1 MYVIYILLYNGSRYV
16 QVLMDGPL
24 SLSVDELL
32 LNFRIQCHWSI
43 EFQTAP
49 NHGILVEVP
58 SNYKTQPLLVISL
71 EKD

>member
-24 SLSVDELL
+24 SLSVDGSPLD
-32 LNFRIQCHWSI
+32 FRIQCHWIMES
-43 EFQTAP
+43 QTAP

-58 SNYKTQPLLVISL
+58 
-71 EKD
+71 